1 MFPYI
6 QNEKPITSGNN
17 DLKFIKIY
25 SLKLIP
31 SLSANVPAKI
41 TISIPKAIKIIS
53 SEDSI
58 FNFLFENIVFFD
70 LLISGVL
77 VCSFFTNR
85 MFPYIQNENPITS
98 GNNDLKLIKI
108 YSLKLIPSLNAKVP
122 ANITISIPK
131 AIKIISLDD
140 SIFNFLVQNI
150 VSSQSTGKQEL
161 QTLFI

>member
-1 MFPYI
+1 MFISGVLFCSFLTNRMFPYI
-6 QNEKPITSGNN
+6 QNENPITSGNN

-53 SEDSI
+53 
-58 FNFLFENIVFFD
+58 
-70 LLISGVL
+70 
-77 VCSFFTNR
+77 
-85 MFPYIQNENPITS
+85 
-98 GNNDLKLIKI
+98 
-108 YSLKLIPSLNAKVP
+108 
-122 ANITISIPK
+122 
-131 AIKIISLDD
+131 LDD

-161 QTLFI
+161 QTFFI

>member
-6 QNEKPITSGNN
+6 QKEKPITSGNN

-58 FNFLFENIVFFD
+58 FNFHFENIVF
-70 LLISGVL
+70 
-77 VCSFFTNR
+77 
-85 MFPYIQNENPITS
+85 
-98 GNNDLKLIKI
+98 
-108 YSLKLIPSLNAKVP
+108 
-122 ANITISIPK
+122 
-131 AIKIISLDD
+131 
-140 SIFNFLVQNI
+140 
-150 VSSQSTGKQEL
+150 SQSKANQEL
-161 QTLFI
+161 QTFFYLKI